1 MKTRIIGLLLI
12 GLLFSSCPE
21 KYYAVHVQN
30 LTDHKIRFYTAI
42 DVVHMYPDTLINP
55 TELGQPVHP
64 NSTGTRGGGVPWED
78 KFKLLPAD
86 TLSIFIFDFD
96 TLDTYSW
103 DVVRDEYKVLKRY
116 DLSLQDLKA
125 LNYTLSYP
133 PGVEMQNM
141 KMYPPYVE

>member
-64 NSTGTRGGGVPWED
+64 NSTGTRGGGG
-78 KFKLLPAD
+78 FLGRIS
-86 TLSIFIFDFD
+86 LSFYQQTRFP
-96 TLDTYSW
+96 
-103 DVVRDEYKVLKRY
+103 
-116 DLSLQDLKA
+116 SLFLTSI
-125 LNYTLSYP
+125 L
-133 PGVEMQNM
+133 
-141 KMYPPYVE
+141 